1 MSTPYGTILYFGV
14 LLLFLLPIIVA
25 GLLGK
30 RLPIYNAF
38 VTLVFLYF
46 LFSASTVQAITFIF
60 FVFWQLALVRVYFHY
75 RQERKKN
82 HGGVFVVAVILSILP
97 LVISK
102 VVPILG
108 DHVTMVGFLGI
119 SYLTFKAAQMIIEI
133 RDNLIKQYNAW
144 DFVNF
149 LLFFPTISSG
159 PIDRFRRF
167 KKDVDNPPNQE
178 AYLALLN
185 RGIFL
190 IFLGFLYKFI
200 IAYLV
205 NKHFIIPLDFAITH
219 HIDTKLSLFGYMY
232 AYSMYLFFDFAGYS
246 AFAVG
251 VSYLLGIQTPMNFN
265 KPFAARNIKEFW
277 NRWHMT
283 LSFWFRDYVFMRFVF
298 WLTKKKW
305 FKSKFTITYLA
316 YFVNFFIM
324 GVWHGLHWYYIVYG
338 LYQAAIIVGFD
349 LFERFNKK
357 HKIYPKNK
365 LTYIISVIITFHFV
379 CFGFLIFSGILD
391 KINF

>member
-1 MSTPYGTILYFGV
+1 MSLPYGTILYFGV
-14 LLLFLLPIIVA
+14 LVLFLIPIIVA

-46 LFSASTVQAITFIF
+46 MFSASPVQGATFIF
-60 FVFWQLALVRVYFHY
+60 FVFWQLALVRLYFHY
-75 RQERKKN
+75 RQEKKQN
-82 HGGVFVVAVILSILP
+82 HGGVFVIAVILSILP
-97 LVISK
+97 LIISK

-108 DHVTMVGFLGI
+108 DNVTMVGFLGI

-167 KKDVDNPPNQE
+167 KKDVDNPPSKE

-205 NKHFIIPLDFAITH
+205 NKHFVVPLDIAITH
-219 HIDTKLSLFGYMY
+219 HVDTTKSLIGY
-232 AYSMYLFFDFAGYS
+232 
-246 AFAVG
+246 
-251 VSYLLGIQTPMNFN
+251 
-265 KPFAARNIKEFW
+265 
-277 NRWHMT
+277 
-283 LSFWFRDYVFMRFVF
+283 
-298 WLTKKKW
+298 
-305 FKSKFTITYLA
+305 
-316 YFVNFFIM
+316 
-324 GVWHGLHWYYIVYG
+324 
-338 LYQAAIIVGFD
+338 
-349 LFERFNKK
+349 
-357 HKIYPKNK
+357 
-365 LTYIISVIITFHFV
+365 
-379 CFGFLIFSGILD
+379 
-391 KINF
+391 

>member
-1 MSTPYGTILYFGV
+1 MSLPYGTILYFGV
-14 LLLFLLPIIVA
+14 LVLFLIPIIVA

-46 LFSASTVQAITFIF
+46 MFSASPVQGATFIF
-60 FVFWQLALVRVYFHY
+60 FVFWQLALVRLYFHY
-75 RQERKKN
+75 RQEKKRN
-82 HGGVFVVAVILSILP
+82 HGGVFVIAVILSILP

-119 SYLTFKAAQMIIEI
+119 SYLTFKATQMIIEI

-167 KKDVDNPPNQE
+167 KKDVDNPPSKE

-205 NKHFIIPLDFAITH
+205 NKHFVVPLDIAITH
-219 HIDTKLSLFGYMY
+219 NVDTTKSLIGYMY

-251 VSYLLGIQTPMNFN
+251 VSYLLGVQTPMNFN

-298 WLTKKKW
+298 WVTKR
-305 FKSKFTITYLA
+305 
-316 YFVNFFIM
+316 N
-324 GVWHGLHWYYIVYG
+324 GLKASS
-338 LYQAAIIVGFD
+338 L
-349 LFERFNKK
+349 L
-357 HKIYPKNK
+357 P
-365 LTYIISVIITFHFV
+365 T
-379 CFGFLIFSGILD
+379 
-391 KINF
+391 